1 MRAMSL
7 PGGSV
12 WWSTPRTAVAAAAH
26 LPRVPRAP
34 PETEGPLPP
43 ITIDWRVMLFDA
55 DGRLLT
61 MHRAGE
67 FDAPRTVKL
76 PISVDNRVVGYLG
89 YDAVRHFEHKL
100 AGLPVAGSLPQGLF
114 LLTDTLVA
122 FDHARRSLYLIA
134 HAFDGDR
141 AAAQAR
147 LDAIEAR
154 LNAPMPARPAPA
166 AVSALPIQSTLTQA
180 EYVQLLYKLER
191 RTASKEDVV
200 DALRTR
206 GIGFALTDGVRSLTR
221 SKGAN
226 DDELKR
232 ALEEAERRRKD
243 PEGTKL
249 PTQLEVAGIIDKTR
263 RKTLE
268 AVEEM
273 PDFVV
278 KQQIQRS
285 FGYAGTGSFR
295 PQDKL
300 VVAVS
305 YRSTGQ
311 ESYKLLSINGA
322 IQQNPE
328 SKGSYEEAGGSSS
341 TGEFVTMLATIF
353 KPENDADFTP
363 VQTDLIRGRT
373 AVLFDFT
380 VERDKAKQRI
390 VSGVGAGTQQT
401 ITGMKGRMWIDRTD
415 FRVLRVES
423 EATEIPEGFPVTAGK
438 RTIDYDWTMIAEEKY
453 LLPLV
458 SDVRM
463 TIRESGRSFETKN
476 LIRFT
481 NYQKFGTDIIIGPED
496 SEPVTEEKP

>member
-1 MRAMSL
+1 MRFA
-7 PGGSV
+7 
-12 WWSTPRTAVAAAAH
+12 
-26 LPRVPRAP
+26 
-34 PETEGPLPP
+34 
-43 ITIDWRVMLFDA
+43 IIF
-55 DGRLLT
+55 
-61 MHRAGE
+61 
-67 FDAPRTVKL
+67 
-76 PISVDNRVVGYLG
+76 
-89 YDAVRHFEHKL
+89 
-100 AGLPVAGSLPQGLF
+100 LF
-114 LLTDTLVA
+114 LTAA
-122 FDHARRSLYLIA
+122 FCIP
-134 HAFDGDR
+134 AFG
-141 AAAQAR
+141 Q
-147 LDAIEAR
+147 EK
-154 LNAPMPARPAPA
+154 P
-166 AVSALPIQSTLTQA
+166 LTQA
-180 EYVQLLYKLER
+180 QYVQLLYGIER
-191 RTASKEDVV
+191 RTTTKDEVV
-200 DALRTR
+200 DALRQR

-249 PTQLEVAGIIDKTR
+249 PTQLEVTGIIDKTR

-268 AVEEM
+268 AVGEM

-285 FGYAGTGSFR
+285 ASFAGTGTFR

-305 YRSTGQ
+305 YRSTGE
-311 ESYKLLSINGA
+311 ESYRLLSINGA
-322 IQQNPE
+322 LQANPE
-328 SKGSYEEAGGSSS
+328 AKGSYDEAGGTSS

-353 KPENDADFTP
+353 KAESEADFTP
-363 VQTDLIRGRT
+363 VQTDIVRGRT

-390 VSGVGAGTQQT
+390 VSGSGGLTQST

-423 EATEIPEGFPVTAGK
+423 EATEIPEGFPVTAAK
-438 RTIDYDWTMIAEEKY
+438 RTIDYDWTTISDEKY

-458 SDVRM
+458 SDVRL
-463 TIRESGRSFETKN
+463 TIREGGRSYETRN

-481 NYQKFGTDIIIGPED
+481 NYQKFGTEIIIGPED
-496 SEPVTEEKP
+496 SEPVIEEKP